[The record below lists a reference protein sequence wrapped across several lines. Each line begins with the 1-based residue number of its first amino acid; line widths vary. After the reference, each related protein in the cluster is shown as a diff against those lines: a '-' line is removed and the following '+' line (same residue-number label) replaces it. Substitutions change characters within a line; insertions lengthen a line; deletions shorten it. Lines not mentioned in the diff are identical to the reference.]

1 MSGGIGTSFDG
12 EPFPTEQ
19 FALGGPMRM
28 SAFSV
33 GEQRGDHFV
42 QGSFGYFHQLM
53 RLPDFLG
60 GPVFAGGWFEVGS
73 AFNHAED
80 AEVGFHTS
88 GAVILDTLIGP
99 MFAGL
104 SFGADG
110 NRATT
115 SGSAGSSGNSRLER
129 VDRLDPEHRH
139 HALDEEAPLH
149 LARRASL
156 QMLRSGRVDPLR
168 PFSIPNAIERV
179 AIRKPPRR
187 AHRRGVVVVR
197 RLPLPHLPSPTRRR
211 SRIRRRA
218 STAAASR
225 CDCRTSGC

>member
-1 MSGGIGTSFDG
+1 MPSRGLHSVAWLRHYFSAPVPTEAVAEDRTTEGVTQFQVAGSWLKSLDRARRRRLFMSGGIGTSFDG

-80 AEVGFHTS
+80 AEIGFHTS

-104 SFGADG
+104 SFGVD
-110 NRATT
+110 
-115 SGSAGSSGNSRLER
+115 GNSRYYLGIG
-129 VDRLDPEHRH
+129 RLFR
-139 HALDEEAPLH
+139 
-149 LARRASL
+149 
-156 QMLRSGRVDPLR
+156 
-168 PFSIPNAIERV
+168 
-179 AIRKPPRR
+179 
-187 AHRRGVVVVR
+187 
-197 RLPLPHLPSPTRRR
+197 
-211 SRIRRRA
+211 
-218 STAAASR
+218 
-225 CDCRTSGC
+225 